1 MNFKE
6 KITLHFFHFPHFIDN
21 ENNHCFT
28 MQTVSHGIYLL
39 PERKPVTELTTDK
52 ELYYTY
58 ILQNSNPVVILY
70 KATINRSGRIVNIN
84 KKQSRHNMKPNT
96 INWKANKKGKSNDF
110 SARLWPEFHEMV
122 VRWYWWISKCFR
134 HATPQKSI
142 SLVVT
147 TFCSLLTKFRGSF
160 TCKIVTIMSL

>member
-1 MNFKE
+1 
-6 KITLHFFHFPHFIDN
+6 
-21 ENNHCFT
+21 

-52 ELYYTY
+52 KLCYTY

-96 INWKANKKGKSNDF
+96 IN
-110 SARLWPEFHEMV
+110 
-122 VRWYWWISKCFR
+122 
-134 HATPQKSI
+134 
-142 SLVVT
+142 
-147 TFCSLLTKFRGSF
+147 
-160 TCKIVTIMSL
+160 